1 MKLLIALETS
11 EHDEVMLGPAV
22 QLARSAGADVVLLNV
37 VNPIADAASIVAPTR
52 EEAVRTLVADRQVYL
67 ERYTHQFD
75 PPATV
80 RVEEAR
86 HGEDVPECIARA
98 AREQQADILVI
109 ATNRASGVR
118 GLILGSVAQ
127 HLLRLSPCPILVVR
141 VD

>member
-11 EHDEVMLGPAV
+11 EHDEVMFGPAA

-67 ERYTHQFD
+67 ERYTLQFD

-80 RVEEAR
+80 LVEEAQ